1 MKGIILYNNMN
12 HVLIVEDE
20 EFLVRALK
28 DNLISEGHTV
38 SVAMDGEAVF
48 DELKKKKPSLILLD
62 LLLPKKN
69 GFDVLRDIRMDPE
82 WQHIPV
88 VILSNLGEDSEI
100 KRALEL
106 GANDYFVKSQ
116 HPIQEVI
123 EKVREYLQGKG
134 STKVGA

>member
-1 MKGIILYNNMN
+1 MN

-20 EFLVRALK
+20 DFLVRALK
-28 DNLISEGHTV
+28 DNLVSEGYSV

-48 DELKKKKPSLILLD
+48 EELKNKKPSLILLD

-69 GFDVLRDIRMDPE
+69 GFDVLKDIRSNPE
-82 WQHIPV
+82 WQLIPV

-134 STKVGA
+134 STIAGI

>member
-1 MKGIILYNNMN
+1 MN

-20 EFLVRALK
+20 DFLVRALK
-28 DNLISEGHTV
+28 DNLISEGHSV
-38 SVAMDGEAVF
+38 AVAMDGEAAF
-48 DELKKKKPSLILLD
+48 EELRKQKPDLILLD

-69 GFDVLRDIRMDPE
+69 GFDVLKDIRQSPE
-82 WQHIPV
+82 WQLVPV
-88 VILSNLGEDSEI
+88 IILSNLGEDSEI

-123 EKVREYLQGKG
+123 EKVREYLEGKG
-134 STKVGA
+134 STKVGL

>member
-1 MKGIILYNNMN
+1 MSHIL
-12 HVLIVEDE
+12 VVEDE

-28 DNLISEGHTV
+28 DNLESEGYTV
-38 SVAMDGEAVF
+38 SVAMDGEAAF
-48 DELKKKKPSLILLD
+48 TELEKRKPDLILLD

-69 GFDVLRDIRMDPE
+69 GFDVLKEIKENLE
-82 WQHIPV
+82 WKLVPV

-100 KRALEL
+100 KRALDL

-123 EKVREYLQGKG
+123 DKVREYLLGKG
-134 STKVGA
+134 ASRAQL

>member
-1 MKGIILYNNMN
+1 MN
-12 HVLIVEDE
+12 HILIVEDE
-20 EFLVRALK
+20 DFLVRALK
-28 DNLISEGHTV
+28 DNLVSEGHTV
-38 SVAMDGEAVF
+38 TIAMDGEAALE
-48 DELKKKKPSLILLD
+48 ELKKNKPALILLD

-69 GFDVLRDIRMDPE
+69 GFDVLKEIRSNPD
-82 WQHIPV
+82 WSLIPV

-134 STKVGA
+134 SSKASL

>member
-1 MKGIILYNNMN
+1 MN
-12 HVLIVEDE
+12 HILIVEDE
-20 EFLVRALK
+20 DFLVRALK
-28 DNLISEGHTV
+28 DNLVSEGHSV

-48 DELKKKKPSLILLD
+48 VELEKKKPALILLD

-69 GFDVLRDIRMDPE
+69 GFDVLKDIRSNPE
-82 WQHIPV
+82 WSLIPV

-116 HPIQEVI
+116 HPIQEVM
-123 EKVREYLQGKG
+123 EKVREYLHGKG
-134 STKVGA
+134 STKAGL

>member
-1 MKGIILYNNMN
+1 MN

-20 EFLVRALK
+20 DFLVRALK
-28 DNLISEGHTV
+28 DNLVSDGYSV
-38 SVAMDGEAVF
+38 SVAMDGEAAF
-48 DELKKKKPSLILLD
+48 DELKKKTPSLILLD
-62 LLLPKKN
+62 LLLPRKN
-69 GFDVLRDIRMDPE
+69 GFDVLKEIRQSPE
-82 WQHIPV
+82 WQLIPV

-116 HPIQEVI
+116 HPIQEVM

-134 STKVGA
+134 STKGGI

>member
-1 MKGIILYNNMN
+1 MN

-20 EFLVRALK
+20 DFLVRALK
-28 DNLISEGHTV
+28 DNLVSEGYTV
-38 SVAMDGEAVF
+38 SVATDGEATF
-48 DELKKKKPSLILLD
+48 EELRKGKPSLILLD

-69 GFDVLRDIRMDPE
+69 GFDVLADIRSNPE

-116 HPIQEVI
+116 HPIQEVMG
-123 EKVREYLQGKG
+123 KVREYLQGKG
-134 STKVGA
+134 STKGGL

>member
-1 MKGIILYNNMN
+1 MN
-12 HVLIVEDE
+12 HVLVVEDE
-20 EFLVRALK
+20 DFLVRALK
-28 DNLISEGHTV
+28 DNLVSEGHSV
-38 SVAMDGEAVF
+38 SVATDGEMAF

-69 GFDVLRDIRMDPE
+69 GFDVLRDIRSNPE

-88 VILSNLGEDSEI
+88 VILSNLGEDSVI

-116 HPIQEVI
+116 HPIQEVM

-134 STKVGA
+134 STKGRM

>member
-1 MKGIILYNNMN
+1 MN
-12 HVLIVEDE
+12 HILIVEDE

-28 DNLISEGHTV
+28 DNLSSEGYSV
-38 SVAMDGEAVF
+38 SVAMDGEAAF
-48 DELKKKKPSLILLD
+48 EELKKKKPNLILLD

-69 GFDVLRDIRMDPE
+69 GFDVLKEVRQSPD
-82 WQHIPV
+82 WQLIPV

-100 KRALEL
+100 KRGLEL

-123 EKVREYLQGKG
+123 DKVHEYISGKG
-134 STKVGA
+134 FTKAEL

>member
-1 MKGIILYNNMN
+1 MN
-12 HVLIVEDE
+12 HVLVVEDE
-20 EFLVRALK
+20 DFLVRALK
-28 DNLISEGHTV
+28 DNLVSEGHSV
-38 SVAMDGEAVF
+38 SVATDGEMAF

-69 GFDVLRDIRMDPE
+69 GFDVLRDIRSNPE

-116 HPIQEVI
+116 HPIQEVM
-123 EKVREYLQGKG
+123 EKVREYLQGA
-134 STKVGA
+134 GAR

>member
-1 MKGIILYNNMN
+1 MN
-12 HVLIVEDE
+12 HVLVVEDE
-20 EFLVRALK
+20 DFLVRALK
-28 DNLISEGHTV
+28 DNLVSEGHSV
-38 SVAMDGEAVF
+38 SVATDGEMAF
-48 DELKKKKPSLILLD
+48 DELKKKTPSLILLD

-69 GFDVLRDIRMDPE
+69 GFDVLRDIRSNPE

-116 HPIQEVI
+116 HPIQEVM
-123 EKVREYLQGKG
+123 EKVREYLQGA
-134 STKVGA
+134 GAR

>member
-1 MKGIILYNNMN
+1 MN
-12 HVLIVEDE
+12 HILIVEDE
-20 EFLVRALK
+20 DFLVRALK
-28 DNLISEGHTV
+28 DNLVSEGYSV

-69 GFDVLRDIRMDPE
+69 GFDVLKDIRSSPE
-82 WQHIPV
+82 WSLIPV

-116 HPIQEVI
+116 HPIQEVM
-123 EKVREYLQGKG
+123 EKVHEYLQGKG
-134 STKVGA
+134 STKMGA

>member
-1 MKGIILYNNMN
+1 MN

-20 EFLVRALK
+20 DFLVRALK
-28 DNLISEGHTV
+28 DNLVSEGHSV
-38 SVAMDGEAVF
+38 AVAMDGEAVF
-48 DELKKKKPSLILLD
+48 DELKKKKPNLILLD

-69 GFDVLRDIRMDPE
+69 GFDVLKEIRQSPE
-82 WQHIPV
+82 WQLIPV

-100 KRALEL
+100 KKALEL

-123 EKVREYLQGKG
+123 EKVREYLEGKG
-134 STKVGA
+134 STKVGL

>member
-1 MKGIILYNNMN
+1 MKGDNIYTMN

-20 EFLVRALK
+20 EFLVRALT
-28 DNLISEGHTV
+28 DNLIADGCSV

-48 DELKKKKPSLILLD
+48 EKLKTEKPSLILLD

-69 GFDVLRDIRMDPE
+69 GFDVLRELKANPE
-82 WQHIPV
+82 FKHIPV
-88 VILSNLGEDSEI
+88 VVLSNLGEDADI

-106 GANDYFVKSQ
+106 GADDYFVKSQ

-123 EKVREYLQGKG
+123 EKAQEYIKGKG
-134 STKVGA
+134 TTKVR

>member
-1 MKGIILYNNMN
+1 MN
-12 HVLIVEDE
+12 HILIVEDE
-20 EFLVRALK
+20 DFLVRALK
-28 DNLISEGHTV
+28 DNLVSDGHSV

-69 GFDVLRDIRMDPE
+69 GFDVLKDIRSNPE
-82 WQHIPV
+82 WSLIPV

-116 HPIQEVI
+116 HPIQEVM
-123 EKVREYLQGKG
+123 EKVREYLQGNG
-134 STKVGA
+134 LTKVGL

>member
-1 MKGIILYNNMN
+1 MN
-12 HVLIVEDE
+12 HILIVEDE

-28 DNLISEGHTV
+28 DNLTSEGSSV

-48 DELKKKKPSLILLD
+48 DEIKKHKPALILLD

-69 GFDVLRDIRMDPE
+69 GFDVLKELKASPE
-82 WQHIPV
+82 WQLIPV
-88 VILSNLGEDSEI
+88 IVLSNLGEDSEI

-106 GANDYFVKSQ
+106 GASDYFVKSQ

-123 EKVREYLQGKG
+123 EKVKEYLQGKG
-134 STKVGA
+134 VVTGNI

>member
-1 MKGIILYNNMN
+1 MSHIL
-12 HVLIVEDE
+12 VVEDE

-28 DNLISEGHTV
+28 DNLESEGYTV
-38 SVAMDGEAVF
+38 AIAMDGEAVF
-48 DELKKKKPSLILLD
+48 DELAKRKPDLILLD

-69 GFDVLRDIRMDPE
+69 GFDVLKEVKERLE
-82 WQHIPV
+82 WKSIPV

-116 HPIQEVI
+116 HPIQEVTD
-123 EKVREYLQGKG
+123 KVHEYL
-134 STKVGA
+134 